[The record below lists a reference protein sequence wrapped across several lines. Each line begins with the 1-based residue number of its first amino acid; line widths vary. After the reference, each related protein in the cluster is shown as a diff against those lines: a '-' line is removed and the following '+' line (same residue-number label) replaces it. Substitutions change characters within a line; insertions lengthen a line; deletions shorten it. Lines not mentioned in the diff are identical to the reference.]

1 MKGFLKTVTRQKKNL
16 LNLNIES
23 RRIDRIS
30 LLLSVAFVGG
40 KKKKRKK
47 SVDVNKVVPVF
58 LLGVVTGCSKR
69 WWTFM

>member
-40 KKKKRKK
+40 GN

>member
-40 KKKKRKK
+40 KRKKKKK
-47 SVDVNKVVPVF
+47 I
-58 LLGVVTGCSKR
+58 C
-69 WWTFM
+69 